1 MTQDAALEALL
12 APIPG
17 DQPGGEDLS
26 YGSEFDAI
34 RDARRAD
41 DPNLAQGEWETEVKT
56 ANWPKVRELC
66 ESLLKNRSKDLQLA
80 CWYTEAMAQ
89 INGFCGLHWG
99 LRVLNSMVTDFW
111 EFCHPALE
119 AGDLDERAGKIEW
132 LSVQLP
138 LVVRSIPMTSR
149 ESGGY
154 SWLRWEESREV
165 ANLGL
170 KDGDGMAKAIAEG
183 RLSGEAFDKAVA
195 ASGRAYYEKLNAE
208 IADAVASL
216 AELESGVDRA
226 FGHDAPGLKDLR
238 DSLRACADLSER
250 LLKSLGGG
258 VSVPTDAMTAVD
270 EVASS
275 AEVGNLPAS
284 STEGGYGGE
293 PPAFLMPPEASPSQT
308 SRVSA
313 GPVQSRAE
321 AIRQLRLVAEFF
333 RRTEPHSPVAPL
345 VERAAKWAEMPLEQW
360 LAHVIKDDSTLGR
373 LRDLL
378 DFAETE

>member
-41 DPNLAQGEWETEVKT
+41 DPNLAQGEWETDVKT

-89 INGFCGLHWG
+89 INGFRGLHWG

-119 AGDLDERAGKIEW
+119 ADDLDERAGKIEW

-170 KDGDGMAKAIAEG
+170 KDGDAMAKAIAEG
-183 RLSGEAFDKAVA
+183 RLSGDAFDKAVA
-195 ASGRAYYEKLNAE
+195 ASGRPYYEKLNTE

-238 DSLRACADLSER
+238 DSLRACADLAER

-258 VSVPTDAMTAVD
+258 
-270 EVASS
+270 SS
-275 AEVGNLPAS
+275 AAPDVVMDQAAPPSEDGCPAS
-284 STEGGYGGE
+284 SFNEDSYGGE
-293 PPAFLMPPEASPSQT
+293 PPACVMQAETNSSLPS
-308 SRVSA
+308 RASA

-321 AIRQLRLVAEFF
+321 AIRQLRLVADFF

-378 DFAETE
+378 DLPETE

>member
-1 MTQDAALEALL
+1 MTQDTALEALL

-89 INGFCGLHWG
+89 INGFRGLHWG

-111 EFCHPALE
+111 EVCHPALE

-170 KDGDGMAKAIAEG
+170 KDGDAMAKAIAEG
-183 RLSGEAFDKAVA
+183 RLSGEAFDKAVV

-238 DSLRACADLSER
+238 DSLRVCADLAQR

-258 VSVPTDAMTAVD
+258 LSVVTDTAVD
-270 EVASS
+270 DVVPSGADGNPAAS
-275 AEVGNLPAS
+275 ADEEA
-284 STEGGYGGE
+284 YGGE
-293 PPAFLMPPEASPSQT
+293 SPVFVMQSETTPSPT
-308 SRVSA
+308 SRVA
-313 GPVQSRAE
+313 GGPVPNRAE

-378 DFAETE
+378 DFSETE